1 MNIISKKFVKSEK
14 AQSFLNNSLW
24 SIMGSIVSKV
34 IVFVT
39 WVVIGRI
46 LGSSDYGNFGIIR
59 DTVIMFSSFAGL
71 GLGLTASKFVAEY
84 LEKEKEKA
92 GRIIGLTMLFGI
104 IAGVVIGCGV
114 LMASPL
120 ISDSMLNNPDFT
132 NDMRLASVMLF
143 FSSLN
148 GAQIGVLQGLQSYR
162 IIAKINIWQAL
173 CSTPVLI
180 VATYFG
186 GMHGSVLGFTFYN
199 VIICIFSH
207 FALKREI
214 RKNNV
219 VVNYKDAFKEKS
231 LIWTYSLPAFLSGL
245 IITPM
250 KWISEV
256 TLINTPEGSRQLGI
270 FMAAQALGSMFLM
283 FTSMLNAPFITTMA
297 KHKNDDIDNSFN
309 RFNIIAP
316 WAIGIVLTLPFLF
329 FPEIGEFVW
338 GQDYAGKDFKLCFV
352 FTMFFNLI
360 MMYKQGIARILSV
373 YNLQWLGVLSNTLW
387 GVTLLTSIWFLKSH
401 GAIGLAISYVIAYII
416 STIVVLPFYQK
427 KELIPRNTIF
437 SKYAFFLWL
446 SSFGILLLNT
456 ENVSVYTRAVLLLVA
471 IPMYF
476 FIFKK
481 YFKQK

>member
-1 MNIISKKFVKSEK
+1 M
-14 AQSFLNNSLW
+14 
-24 SIMGSIVSKV
+24 
-34 IVFVT
+34 
-39 WVVIGRI
+39 VVP
-46 LGSSDYGNFGIIR
+46 LR

-71 GLGLTASKFVAEY
+71 GLGLTASKFIAEN
-84 LEKEKEKA
+84 LKTDKEKA

-104 IAGVVIGCGV
+104 MAGVLVGSGV
-114 LMASPL
+114 LMASPI
-120 ISDSMLNNPDFT
+120 ISESMLHNSDFT
-132 NDMRLASVMLF
+132 DDMRLASIMLF

-148 GAQIGVLQGLQSYR
+148 GAQIGVLQGLQSYKV
-162 IIAKINIWQAL
+162 IAKINIWQAL
-173 CSTPVLI
+173 CSAPILI

-186 GMHGSVLGFTFYN
+186 GMHASVLGFTFYN
-199 VIICIFSH
+199 VIICVFSH
-207 FALKREI
+207 FALRRET

-250 KWISEV
+250 KWVSEV

-309 RFNIIAP
+309 RFNIIIP
-316 WAIGIVLTLPFLF
+316 WAIGIALTLPFLF

-338 GQDYAGKDFKLCFV
+338 GQDYAGKNFRLCFV

-387 GVTLLTSIWFLKSH
+387 GVTLLTSIWFLKSY
-401 GAIGLAISYVIAYII
+401 GAIGLAISYVIAYTI

-427 KELIPRNTIF
+427 RKLIPKNTIF
-437 SKYAFFLWL
+437 SKYALLLWL
-446 SSFGILLLNT
+446 SSVGILLLNI
-456 ENVSVYTRAVLLLVA
+456 ENTSLYIRGILLLVA
-471 IPMYF
+471 IPVYF

-481 YFKQK
+481 YFNQK